1 MFLHGPIGLWHFR
14 TQINDHTGI
23 KLKIMRTPTLPI
35 SEICKKNKS
44 QSSKFHNLL
53 LHLLFILD
61 PDLIPGQTLTDP
73 IDIRLPVTK
82 SIVGHGKYTARYV
95 TAFTQKCPRRF
106 TFGSRPPGS
115 LSISSYRK
123 DRFRM
128 NSETSERKKSV
139 LYPFKINCHIG
150 K

>member
-1 MFLHGPIGLWHFR
+1 MFLHGLIGLWHFR

-23 KLKIMRTPTLPI
+23 KLKITKIPPLPVL
-35 SEICKKNKS
+35 EICKKNKS
-44 QSSKFHNLL
+44 KSSKFHNIL

-61 PDLIPGQTLTDP
+61 PDIIPSQTLTDP
-73 IDIRLPVTK
+73 IDIRLLVTK
-82 SIVGHGKYTARYV
+82 SIVGHGKYTTRYV
-95 TAFTQKCPRRF
+95 TTLTQKFPRRF
-106 TFGSRPPGS
+106 TFGSHPPGS
-115 LSISSYRK
+115 LLISSYRK
-123 DRFRM
+123 DWFRT